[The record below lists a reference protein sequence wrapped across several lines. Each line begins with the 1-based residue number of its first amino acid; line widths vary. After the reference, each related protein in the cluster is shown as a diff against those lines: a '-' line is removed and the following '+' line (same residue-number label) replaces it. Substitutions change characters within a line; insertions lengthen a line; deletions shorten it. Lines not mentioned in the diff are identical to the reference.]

1 MANSTSNEHVN
12 NEKNHPNNI
21 DTTSIINCTLVALLI
36 PIAIIGNSLVLGA
49 ILRSP
54 TLRST
59 SAIIFICSL
68 AVSDLLVGFIVQPL
82 YIASLLTTVDF
93 VKIFAEASAYTTCG
107 ASLCTITAISV
118 DRFMALHYHMRYSTL
133 ATSSRAVYTA
143 VTIYFINFFVTSVY
157 FYNRTTYLLIMTI
170 CICLSLLISSFSYIA
185 IYRIVHRHKVQIHA
199 QQQVMQNS
207 NQASNNVNMTQLKRS
222 ALNTFVFYIVTILC
236 YLPVAISLSI
246 YNLSFENWTRAWNF
260 ADTLVFMN
268 SSANPFLFCWRL
280 RELRTAVVK
289 IGRQMLC
296 RKTER
301 L

>member
-21 DTTSIINCTLVALLI
+21 DTTSIINCSLLALLI

-82 YIASLLTTVDF
+82 YVASLLTTVDF

-118 DRFMALHYHMRYSTL
+118 DRFMALINHMRYSTL
-133 ATSSRAVYTA
+133 VTSSRAMYTA

-199 QQQVMQNS
+199 QQQAMQNS

-268 SSANPFLFCWRL
+268 SSVNPFLFCWRL